1 MIISS
6 DIENLFYKIQHRFM
20 KKEKKKKNNI
30 KQFQEYKLGI
40 ELVIERNFLN
50 MMLNVVRTKLPP

>member
-20 KKEKKKKNNI
+20 KKEKKKQQQQQTI
-30 KQFQEYKLGI
+30 PRI
-40 ELVIERNFLN
+40 
-50 MMLNVVRTKLPP
+50 